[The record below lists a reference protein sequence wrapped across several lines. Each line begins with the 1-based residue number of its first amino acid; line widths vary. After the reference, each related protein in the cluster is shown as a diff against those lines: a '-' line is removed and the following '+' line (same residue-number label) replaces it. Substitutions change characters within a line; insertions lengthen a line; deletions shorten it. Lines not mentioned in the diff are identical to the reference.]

1 MASSWAA
8 EAAVGAV
15 VVELA
20 ADHRAPDRPEWAVD
34 GLIHGAHRHL
44 LEGDRGE
51 VLGPVHLAG
60 VWRGGHDH
68 RRRAVRAREPGTQVA
83 VDQPR
88 LVVVEH
94 RLAEVPDRPVI
105 RLRVVVEC
113 GLLDAA
119 VEKGEVLGDQRPDP
133 HAPHSNAR
141 VSGREGGLGVE
152 RLAFDLGAEDG
163 RVKVADREQRVC
175 DRGRIRERG
184 QGEVEALAP
193 RRNRKLLQAGCGEL
207 GRVGCGIG
215 VEPPAGSVSLAELP
229 SPPQP
234 PTARAASRVAPTA
247 AAAGRIPVLC
257 GCRVIGGSLVWG
269 IC

>member
-1 MASSWAA
+1 MSGADWATSIAALAASVRLRAPIARPSAAKARFISTAIRGGTPPRRWAVQARARARSAEAAACQLPLRAASKRSLAAAAMASSSGGGGRKARYW
-8 EAAVGAV
+8 ETS
-15 VVELA
+15 
-20 ADHRAPDRPEWAVD
+20 
-34 GLIHGAHRHL
+34 
-44 LEGDRGE
+44 
-51 VLGPVHLAG
+51 VL
-60 VWRGGHDH
+60 
-68 RRRAVRAREPGTQVA
+68 T
-83 VDQPR
+83 
-88 LVVVEH
+88 
-94 RLAEVPDRPVI
+94 
-105 RLRVVVEC
+105 
-113 GLLDAA
+113 
-119 VEKGEVLGDQRPDP
+119 P

-141 VSGREGGLGVE
+141 VSGREDGLGVE